1 VGKGVMSFYL
11 RLNDALIL
19 SNGHPAGCNSLDVAK
34 GFAERVAAVLGHH
47 RSDEEIDGLF
57 IRVTD
62 AAEAELFRTP
72 VRNDPSLGTL
82 H

>member
-1 VGKGVMSFYL
+1 LQFRERYCHFAS
-11 RLNDALIL
+11 ALD
-19 SNGHPAGCNSLDVAK
+19 NSLDVAK